1 MSNNADFAENLVKG
15 KIAETIFA
23 LMFRE
28 SANFT
33 VLEFGYEKVIPQLI
47 GFNQYEKDETVEI
60 IRTAPDFAIISHGVT
75 KQVRLVEV
83 KYRAHLNYSEI
94 LQTAERMHKSWNP
107 SYLFIASK
115 DGFYFDEITNI
126 INKDGN
132 ISPLHESQIST
143 SLQEKYLQLV
153 KEFEPDDFNKVVV
166 AKSKTIVA
174 K

>member
-1 MSNNADFAENLVKG
+1 MSNTEDFPENLVKG

-47 GFNQYEKDETVEI
+47 GFSQYEKDETVEI

-83 KYRAHLNYSEI
+83 KYRAHLN
-94 LQTAERMHKSWNP
+94 KSWNP

-143 SLQEKYLQLV
+143 SLQERNT
-153 KEFEPDDFNKVVV
+153 FN
-166 AKSKTIVA
+166 
-174 K
+174 

>member
-1 MSNNADFAENLVKG
+1 MGSE
-15 KIAETIFA
+15 
-23 LMFRE
+23 MC
-28 SANFT
+28 
-33 VLEFGYEKVIPQLI
+33 
-47 GFNQYEKDETVEI
+47 
-60 IRTAPDFAIISHGVT
+60 IRDSGVT

-166 AKSKTIVA
+166 AKSKVIVA